1 MLLSAMAEYTCLA
14 ALELAARHGD
24 GRPVRLPDIA
34 GRQNIPDRFLVHVL
48 TRLKAAGLVTST
60 RGAGG
65 GYHLARDPEDVSLAD
80 VLDVV
85 EPAETAEQSRREA
98 SAMAAALREKWDE
111 IAAVRRRALEATSLA
126 DLVAA
131 GTGLQYVI

>member
-1 MLLSAMAEYTCLA
+1 MVLSAMAEYTCLA

-24 GRPVRLPDIA
+24 GQPVRLPDIA
-34 GRQNIPDRFLVHVL
+34 GRQNIPERFLVHVL

-65 GYHLARDPEDVSLAD
+65 GYHLARDPETVTLAD

-85 EPAETAEQSRREA
+85 EPVEPAERREA
-98 SAMAAALREKWDE
+98 SPLAVALREKWDE
-111 IAAVRRRALEATSLA
+111 IVAVRRRALEATSLA
-126 DLVAA
+126 DLVSA